1 MRAARQTRAPR
12 PCAPGCTC
20 EACFSRR
27 ALANPLYLAGA
38 GDMRLRC
45 IVECELLGASLHDP
59 RQRAVV
65 RVVADRLRVLA
76 LKAAA

>member
-1 MRAARQTRAPR
+1 
-12 PCAPGCTC
+12 
-20 EACFSRR
+20 
-27 ALANPLYLAGA
+27 
-38 GDMRLRC
+38 MRLRC